1 MDCCHLKISS
11 TSYFSPS
18 FHVESTTPTGFVS
31 LITHHVYLSPPWKVL
46 EILATLASSHGNV
59 FRQSL
64 VRRKYRYERRT
75 ECFSL
80 INRQFEEFYKN
91 KGWYNWINFMPFLL
105 SKNSPTHP
113 SPDSTLVHSFQVAR
127 GQYGGW
133 NKVLRSALYL
143 FRFWIISR

>member
-105 SKNSPTHP
+105 SKILPLTP
-113 SPDSTLVHSFQVAR
+113 LRT
-127 GQYGGW
+127 
-133 NKVLRSALYL
+133 VLWFIVSRSHVVNMADEI
-143 FRFWIISR
+143 RFCVVRCIYSDFE